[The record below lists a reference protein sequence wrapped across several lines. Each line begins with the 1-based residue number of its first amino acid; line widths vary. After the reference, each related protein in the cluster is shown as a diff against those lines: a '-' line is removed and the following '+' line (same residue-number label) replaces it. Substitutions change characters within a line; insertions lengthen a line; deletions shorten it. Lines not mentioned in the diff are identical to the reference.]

1 MSDPSV
7 TPTRDTARPPTDCV
21 FCRIVAGDIPADIV
35 AEGAE
40 WVAFRDLE
48 PQAPTHVLVI
58 PRRHVEN
65 IDVLGPD
72 DAGLGDA
79 LLAACRTVS
88 EVCRLEHG
96 YRVLTNVGA
105 EAGQEVLHLHLHVL
119 GGRRMGWPPG

>member
-1 MSDPSV
+1 MNDRTP
-7 TPTRDTARPPTDCV
+7 TPTRDPTRPNAECI

-40 WVAFRDLE
+40 WIAFRDLE

-65 IDVLGPD
+65 IDAFGPD
-72 DAGLGDA
+72 EAGLGDA
-79 LLAACRTVS
+79 LFAACRTVS
-88 EVCRLEHG
+88 EICGLEGG
-96 YRVLTNVGA
+96 YRVLTNVGP